1 VTVRL
6 LPDSGWP
13 GDKGQD
19 SSANTLQL
27 PAREVTSQ
35 KRPPIIELEAI
46 ALHGTRPPPGSGRHR
61 KLPGGENLNL
71 TVWPGEL
78 VMLTGRPRSGRSALL
93 NVLGL
98 LDRPVAG
105 RYLLNGTDTARL
117 RDREAS
123 ALRGR
128 LIGFVFQRKMLL
140 PTRSVLDNVM
150 LPLRYAGPR
159 GQPRVKA
166 ALDSLD
172 RVGLADRAQL
182 MTWQLS
188 AGELARCAL
197 ARALVT
203 KPSLLLCDEPTAGAE
218 PPAAAQIIGLL
229 AALHREGTTVIVA
242 TDDQL
247 AAAYSSRTV
256 QLGQPAPAQPAPAQ
270 PAPGQ
275 PVEAGETAALTPT
288 VISPARSTSTQ
299 AGSPP

>member
-1 VTVRL
+1 MTVRL
-6 LPDSGWP
+6 VPESGWP
-13 GDKGQD
+13 GDKRPD
-19 SSANTLQL
+19 SSASTPRL
-27 PAREVTSQ
+27 PAHGVTSQ
-35 KRPPIIELEAI
+35 KLPPIIELEAI
-46 ALHGTRPPPGSGRHR
+46 ALHGTRSPAGSGRHR
-61 KLPGGENLNL
+61 KHPPAENLNL

-78 VMLTGRPRSGRSALL
+78 LRLTGRPRSGRSALL

-98 LDRPVAG
+98 LDRPAAG
-105 RYLLNGTDTARL
+105 RYLLNGADTARL

-128 LIGFVFQRKMLL
+128 LIGFVFQRKILL

-159 GQPRVKA
+159 GQLRVKA

-203 KPSLLLCDEPTAGAE
+203 GPSLLLCDEPTAGAE
-218 PPAAAQIIGLL
+218 PDAAAQIIGLL

-242 TDDQL
+242 TDDQV
-247 AAAYSSRTV
+247 AAAYSSRSV
-256 QLGQPAPAQPAPAQ
+256 RLGQ

-275 PVEAGETAALTPT
+275 PGEGGETGEIAALTPT
-288 VISPARSTSTQ
+288 VITRTRITSKQ